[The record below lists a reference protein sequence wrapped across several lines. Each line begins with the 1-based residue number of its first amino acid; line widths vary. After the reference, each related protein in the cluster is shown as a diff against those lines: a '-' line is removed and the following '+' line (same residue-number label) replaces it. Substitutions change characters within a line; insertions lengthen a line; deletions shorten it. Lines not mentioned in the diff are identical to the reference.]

1 VDEAWLEDEVTTYL
15 DCNATTPVDAEVRDA
30 VIRYMMDDFGN
41 AGSRAHE
48 YGERAHRAVQAARA
62 HVAAVVGAQP
72 DEVVFTSGATESD
85 NLALLG
91 LAAHGERTVRRH
103 VVTTAIEHK
112 AVLEPLSALAAR
124 GFTVTTI
131 WPTAGGWVDP
141 DAVVA
146 AVGKDTLAVS
156 VMHVNNETG
165 VVQPV
170 AEIADRLQGCDAY
183 LHVDAAQGFGK
194 ELELLRHPRI
204 DLVSVSGH
212 KLFAPKG
219 IGALIAR
226 RRGHRRPPVAPL
238 MFGGGQEQGL
248 RPGTL
253 PVHLAVGLGVAAR
266 AAMRDAGARALAC
279 RAFRERALSALAPLS
294 PCLHGDLGRAL
305 PHVLNLSF
313 HGVDADAL
321 MLGWKGILAVSNG
334 AACTAQGYTGSHVL
348 RAMGVGDAAV
358 RGAVRLS
365 WSHRTPDPPWAEV
378 ARAVRRLM

>member
-1 VDEAWLEDEVTTYL
+1 MTIYL
-15 DCNATTPVDAEVRDA
+15 DCNATTPVEAEVRDA
-30 VIRYMMDDFGN
+30 VVRYMMDDFGN
-41 AGSRAHE
+41 AGSRTHE
-48 YGERAHRAVQAARA
+48 YGERAHAAVQLARA
-62 HVAAVVGAQP
+62 RIAAVVGALP
-72 DEVVFTSGATESD
+72 DDVVFTSGATESD

-91 LAAHGERTVRRH
+91 LSAHGERTGRRH
-103 VVTTAIEHK
+103 IVTTAIEHK
-112 AVLEPLSALAAR
+112 AVLEPLAALASR

-141 DAVVA
+141 DAVAA
-146 AVGKDTLAVS
+146 AVGEDTLAVS

-170 AEIADRLQGCDAY
+170 AEIADRLGGREAY

-194 ELELLRHPRI
+194 EMEMLRHPRI

-266 AAMRDAGARALAC
+266 AAVRDAGARALAC
-279 RAFRERALSALAPLS
+279 RAFRERALEALAPLQ
-294 PCLHGDLGRAL
+294 PTIHGDLVRAL
-305 PHVLNLSF
+305 PNVLNLSF
-313 HGVDADAL
+313 HGVDSDAL

-334 AACTAQGYTGSHVL
+334 AACTAHGYTGSHVL
-348 RAMGVGDAAV
+348 RAMGVGEDDL

-365 WSHRTPDPPWAEV
+365 WMHNTPDPPWAKV
-378 ARAVRRLM
+378 AGAVRRLM